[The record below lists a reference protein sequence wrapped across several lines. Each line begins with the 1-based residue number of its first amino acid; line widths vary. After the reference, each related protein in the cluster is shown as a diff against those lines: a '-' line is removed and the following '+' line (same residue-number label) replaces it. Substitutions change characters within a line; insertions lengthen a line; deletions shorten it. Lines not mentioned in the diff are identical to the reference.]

1 MDENCNGIGPGKGGF
16 VRGEGMKFDAGKV
29 RMDLLDMHAIEQL
42 SAVLTFG
49 AKKYSAHN
57 WRKGINKSRLMAA
70 MLRHTFRYL
79 GGEDKDPE
87 TGLSH
92 IAHAMC
98 CAMFILGLEHRTDL
112 DDRYKEASE

>member
-1 MDENCNGIGPGKGGF
+1 MDEQCNGIGKGGF

-29 RMDLLDMHAIEQL
+29 RMDLLDTHAIEQL

-49 AKKYSAHN
+49 AKKYAAHN
-57 WRKGINKSRLMAA
+57 WRQGISKSRLLAA
-70 MLRHTFRYL
+70 MLRHTFSYL
-79 GGEDKDPE
+79 GGQDKDPE

-98 CAMFILGLEHRTDL
+98 CAMFILGLEHRADL
-112 DDRYKEASE
+112 DDRHKEEVR